1 MNKKEMVVYG
11 INLTNLRKE
20 YDDVINPKNSMTYTF
35 WKEHVIE
42 TIKIGSNEAV
52 AENLSHYLTNEER
65 KKESEF
71 DFGRNLLLSFTL
83 FFGSCFFTFG
93 IAYFS
98 MGSNTFNQLSALIE
112 KADISQD
119 ILSQFYTDTFSFLSN
134 LLLWF
139 TIVVI
144 AVIGL
149 FLFVYLQTS
158 KDKLSKDIGFLRD
171 LNQIIKDILH
181 KD

>member
-1 MNKKEMVVYG
+1 MINKKEIVVYG
-11 INLTNLRKE
+11 INLTNLRKKYNE
-20 YDDVINPKNSMTYTF
+20 VINPKNSMTYTF
-35 WKEHVIE
+35 WKAYVIE
-42 TIKIGSNEAV
+42 KIGSNETV

-71 DFGRNLLLSFTL
+71 DFGRNLLLSFAL

-144 AVIGL
+144 AVIGF

>member
-1 MNKKEMVVYG
+1 MAEILNFQGSTHRIGVGSLSNE
-11 INLTNLRKE
+11 
-20 YDDVINPKNSMTYTF
+20 VIDPKNSMTYTF
-35 WKEHVIE
+35 WKAYVIE
-42 TIKIGSNEAV
+42 KIGSNETV

-71 DFGRNLLLSFTL
+71 DFGRNLLLSFAL

-93 IAYFS
+93 ISYFS
-98 MGSNTFNQLSALIE
+98 MGSNTFNQLSELIE

-171 LNQIIKDILH
+171 LNQIIKDIKRL
-181 KD
+181 